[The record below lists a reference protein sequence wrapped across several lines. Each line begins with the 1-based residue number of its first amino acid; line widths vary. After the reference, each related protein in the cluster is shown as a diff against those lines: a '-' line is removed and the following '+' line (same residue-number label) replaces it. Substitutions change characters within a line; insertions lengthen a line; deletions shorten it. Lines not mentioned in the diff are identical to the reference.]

1 MKRIF
6 DRSKTQGITLAVVLI
21 FLVMG
26 SGVSLLHAFTQMAQV
41 T

>member
-6 DRSKTQGITLAVVLI
+6 DSKQKQGAALAVVLV

-26 SGVSLLHAFTQMAQV
+26 SGVSLLHAFAQIA
-41 T
+41 